1 MSDAIEVDVA
11 RVADR
16 DRVAATLRERGFDV
30 RTVDENGRIGIE
42 VPCAENTG
50 RRCDEIVGE
59 LEAWIA
65 ESGIPLVPEQ
75 LEDRVFLRPPGS

>member
-11 RVADR
+11 RVSDR
-16 DRVAATLRERGFDV
+16 DRVASMLRDRGLEV
-30 RTVDENGRIGIE
+30 RTVDEDGRVGIE
-42 VPCAENTG
+42 VPCGEDAG
-50 RRCDEIVGE
+50 RRCEEVVGE

-75 LEDRVFLRPPGS
+75 LDDRVFLRPPGS